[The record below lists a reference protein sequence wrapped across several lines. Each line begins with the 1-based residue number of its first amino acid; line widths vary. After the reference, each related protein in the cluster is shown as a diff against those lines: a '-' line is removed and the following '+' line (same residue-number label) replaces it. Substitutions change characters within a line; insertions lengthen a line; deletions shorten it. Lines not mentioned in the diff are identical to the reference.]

1 MADRIIVK
9 HDPDAVRG
17 DVLGRPLIRP
27 TDCPAEDR
35 YRPRGALHT
44 RRTWNAVAAFIT
56 YWKHLLKTF
65 WGWHDRQLPDG
76 TVGTH
81 LPDRRW

>member
-44 RRTWNAVAAFIT
+44 RRT
-56 YWKHLLKTF
+56 
-65 WGWHDRQLPDG
+65 
-76 TVGTH
+76 
-81 LPDRRW
+81 